1 MKPAKLT
8 GVIHLPALP
17 GSPKNALLMSEIL
30 ERTVLDAQALAD
42 AGFDLAMIENFGDA
56 PFFAGSVPAV
66 TIAAMT
72 ACAFAIREALPNL
85 PLGVNVL
92 RNDVASAIA
101 IAHVVDARA
110 VRVNVLSG
118 ARVTDQGIIEGRA
131 ADTLRLRKDLGADGV
146 EIWADVDVKHSAPLA
161 PRPVAEEAAE
171 LHERALADALLVTGK
186 GTGAPIAASDLAKAR
201 EGAPAAR
208 IYVASGSRIE
218 DLKSIAERANGV
230 VVGSA
235 LRTSGRAGDPI
246 DLDIAKKFAD
256 AFRSAFEL

>member
-1 MKPAKLT
+1 MKPATLT

-17 GSPKNALLMSEIL
+17 GSPKNALAMSEIL
-30 ERTVLDAQALAD
+30 ERTVLDARALEE

-101 IAHVVDARA
+101 IAHIVDARA
-110 VRVNVLSG
+110 VRVNVLCG
-118 ARVTDQGIIEGRA
+118 ARVTDQGLVEGRA
-131 ADTLRLRKDLGADGV
+131 AETLRLRKALGADGV

-161 PRPVAEEAAE
+161 ARPIEEEAAE
-171 LHERALADALLVTGK
+171 LHERSLADALLVTGT
-186 GTGAPIAASDLAKAR
+186 GTGSPITPSDLAKAR
-201 EGAPAAR
+201 AGAPNAR
-208 IYVASGSRIE
+208 IYVASGSRLE
-218 DLKSIAERANGV
+218 DLKTIAENSNGV

-235 LRTSGRAGDPI
+235 LVQASGRSVTEAI
-246 DLDIAKKFAD
+246 DLVKSLRAALDG
-256 AFRSAFEL
+256 

>member
-17 GSPKNALLMSEIL
+17 GSPKSALAMGEIL
-30 ERTVLDAQALAD
+30 ERTVLDARALAD

-56 PFFAGSVPAV
+56 PFFAGSVPPV
-66 TIAAMT
+66 TVAAMT

-131 ADTLRLRKDLGADGV
+131 AETLRLRKDLEAEGV
-146 EIWADVDVKHSAPLA
+146 EIWADVDVKHSAPIA
-161 PRPVAEEAAE
+161 ARRIEDEAAE

-186 GTGAPIAASDLAKAR
+186 GTGAPVAHSDLAKVRA
-201 EGAPAAR
+201 GAPNAC
-208 IYVASGSRIE
+208 IYVASGSRTDE
-218 DLKSIAERANGV
+218 LKSFAEHVNGV
-230 VVGSA
+230 IVGSA
-235 LRTSGRAGDPI
+235 LRATGRAGDPI
-246 DLDIAKKFAD
+246 DPDSAQRFAD
-256 AFRSAFEL
+256 AFRAAFEL